1 MSETDVSSCFSVLRA
16 KGNLRKEN
24 SMNITNKTVLI
35 TGSNRGIGRALVNEA
50 LRRGA
55 KRVYAGTRGAPENGD
70 ERLTPLTLDVTNASQ
85 IQRAVDQ
92 VESLDVLINNAG
104 IAIYGDLSNLDT
116 IEQHLAVNLFG
127 PLNVTRAFLPLLR
140 RSKGAI
146 VNNLSLAG
154 LAAVPVLPAYSI
166 SKAAVLNLTQSLR
179 ALLAGEGVTVHAAVL
194 GPIDTDMTRSLEI
207 PKVSPESAAIGIFDG
222 LEKGEEE
229 IFPDPVSHSIAEGWR
244 TGVAKALERQFA
256 AFVPP
261 SAAKVA

>member
-1 MSETDVSSCFSVLRA
+1 M
-16 KGNLRKEN
+16 NLEK
-24 SMNITNKTVLI
+24 KTVLI
-35 TGSNRGIGRALVNEA
+35 TGANRGIGRALVGEA

-55 KRVYAGTRGAPENGD
+55 KKVYAGTRNTMENAD
-70 ERLTPLTLDVTNASQ
+70 KRVTSLPLDVTNISQ

-92 VESLDVLINNAG
+92 VDSLDVLINNAG
-104 IAIYGDLSNLDT
+104 MAIYGDLSNLDT

-179 ALLAGEGVTVHAAVL
+179 ALLSAQGVTVHAVFL
-194 GPIDTDMTRSLEI
+194 GPIDTDMTRGLEI
-207 PKVSPESAAIGIFDG
+207 PKVSPESAAAGIFDG

-229 IFPDPVSHSIAEGWR
+229 IFPDPVSQSIAEGWR
-244 TGVAKALERQFA
+244 AGIAKALERQFA
-256 AFVPP
+256 ALVPK
-261 SAAKVA
+261 SAA